1 MLNTHEKFGY
11 SSKSNV
17 QGTAAISSSFDKSE
31 AIPTSNHQNQP
42 GFPPDLA
49 APASDLYGSGCQLA
63 AATPGEDFSTNQQGH
78 CENM

>member
-1 MLNTHEKFGY
+1 M
-11 SSKSNV
+11 
-17 QGTAAISSSFDKSE
+17 FDKSE

-49 APASDLYGSGCQLA
+49 APASDSYGSGCQLA